1 VTAQGFDVE
10 NLDKFG
16 IVNTLPLPQGY
27 KQYDGSIYRLITA
40 GTWEQA
46 QTQAQS
52 LGGNL
57 VTINSQSEQ
66 DFLIGEFGGSEQF
79 WIGLTDKVTEGQFK
93 WINGENST
101 YTNWSPGQPDN
112 LGNEDYVGMNFGP
125 PGNPGKWNDYNS
137 TTSLRGIVEN
147 KFFDWNGSK
156 YLVTGAGTWEQAQ
169 AQAFSLG
176 GNLVTINSQAEQ
188 DFLVSKFGGSEQ
200 FWTGLTDKVTEGQF
214 KWINGETS
222 TYTNWNTGQP
232 DNAGNEDYV
241 GMNFGA
247 AGKWNDY
254 NNTTSLR
261 GIVEIN
267 QFKPIG
273 NNGSQ
278 FFTLDKPNN
287 VNITVSGGNSYDI
300 FQLQSYDGL
309 TTSQKVYGGGG
320 ADIFNVAIQPA
331 SGIVGLDFNAGKL
344 KQLAELL
351 VEPDWDVRE
360 KRHTAD
366 IAAAVTG
373 AGIDYAAAAATA
385 LSGALPYGSN
395 AVEAVINVG
404 ATTLHLAN
412 DIANIEVNYAL
423 DIEEY
428 QNNLRGIGDF
438 FAGQGSSGW
447 GTVNVTQSR
456 SLVEIL
462 DFQPGIDTITLPKL
476 ATNESYKF
484 NIATNSGGQTT
495 VEVAYNNQTNQA
507 STFLRLGFSPDT
519 LSTMNGQNMGITQ
532 FMESL
537 LKVYPTYSVIGTTV
551 KNGTAVTGLTYN
563 GTIAGEHIYVPNTN
577 LTTGVVSIYGQ
588 DGDDILKGRTTG
600 ANAIYGGAGD
610 DFIVAGGVNDTIDGG
625 EGYDQVSYSLAS
637 SGISITGASS
647 NRLNIESV
655 IGSKY
660 NDVIN
665 FTNLPTAPVD
675 GRPISIRGGEG
686 NDSLTGSQF
695 NDVLTGGSG
704 TDTLIGGSGDDVL
717 TGGTAQGDGTVDSSN
732 DILTGGAGKDIFT
745 FYKLGEGVDRIT
757 DFTVQL
763 ASPSLSDQI
772 RVDKV
777 GFGATSTS
785 QFSYNSTNGALSFNN
800 QQFAILENFITLTG
814 FNVNRDLVLV

>member
-40 GTWEQA
+40 GRWEQA

-66 DFLIGEFGGSEQF
+66 DFLTGEFGGSEQF

-93 WINGENST
+93 WINGETST
-101 YTNWSPGQPDN
+101 YTNWNTGQPDN
-112 LGNEDYVGMNFGP
+112 AGNEDYVAMNFGAA
-125 PGNPGKWNDYNS
+125 GKWNDSNS

-147 KFFDWNGSK
+147 KFFEWNGSK

-247 AGKWNDY
+247 TGKWNDY

-395 AVEAVINVG
+395 VVEAVINVA

-428 QNNLRGIGDF
+428 QNSLRGIGDF

-563 GTIAGEHIYVPNTN
+563 GTIAGEHIYVPDSNR
-577 LTTGVVSIYGQ
+577 TTGVVSIYGQ

-600 ANAIYGGAGD
+600 ANAIYGGTGD

-717 TGGTAQGDGTVDSSN
+717 TGGTAQGDGTVDTSN

-772 RVDKV
+772 RVDKA